1 MCIRDSVVQAESIDT
16 DEKNAAGD
24 SAAAYAQPPPA
35 QSRHVNSHVSPDV
48 SAPCAAKRHVGPP
61 IDSPPM
67 MFSALPKASLPC
79 DSASPRLVSPA
90 GLQDG
95 VPAPRLEHP
104 QPISVLDM
112 PSAPG
117 ATPVKPLASQTADCS
132 AFASRSEG
140 VEATLSEAQQDV
152 SDLEHLL
159 QQFKLRDALVALR
172 EYGVGCVDDLRE
184 LEPKELDQLAVAPL
198 TRKKLLKLLLH
209 LDVAAFSAT
218 QVCPLL
224 HHTNTQC

>member
-1 MCIRDSVVQAESIDT
+1 M
-16 DEKNAAGD
+16 
-24 SAAAYAQPPPA
+24 
-35 QSRHVNSHVSPDV
+35 
-48 SAPCAAKRHVGPP
+48 
-61 IDSPPM
+61 
-67 MFSALPKASLPC
+67 
-79 DSASPRLVSPA
+79 
-90 GLQDG
+90 
-95 VPAPRLEHP
+95 
-104 QPISVLDM
+104 
-112 PSAPG
+112 
-117 ATPVKPLASQTADCS
+117 KPLASPTADCS
-132 AFASRSEG
+132 AFASRSGG